1 MEEVDDGEAGEKRA
15 GGKSGAGAGAKLPR
29 LVQKRESR
37 KSNFL
42 TWTS

>member
-15 GGKSGAGAGAKLPR
+15 GGKSGAGAKLPR